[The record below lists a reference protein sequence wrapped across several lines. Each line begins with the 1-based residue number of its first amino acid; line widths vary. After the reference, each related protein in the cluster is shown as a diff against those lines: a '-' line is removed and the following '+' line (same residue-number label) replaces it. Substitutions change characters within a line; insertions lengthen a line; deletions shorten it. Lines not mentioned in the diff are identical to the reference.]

1 MAHLIACVDAHVH
14 LHPCYDPD
22 ELLRNAHAN
31 LAAAG
36 NGRAPAQARAY
47 FLLLAECA
55 PEDGFGALRARSQ
68 AESGRAVGAAR
79 DIEPRRWVVSPTEEP
94 ISVVARNGERE
105 LHIVA
110 GRQVACREGLEVLV
124 LGTTRRFA
132 DGRPIR
138 EILRE
143 TDSLGVPRV
152 IPWGPG
158 KWFFRRGQLLAALIE
173 EFRKPTL
180 FLGDEGGR
188 PVFWGYPQQFA
199 RAERLGVRD
208 LPGTDPL
215 PFRHDVEKVGR
226 MGLRVPIDLDPG
238 RPGASL
244 LRALTELGT
253 PLERFA
259 TLEPPLRFV
268 RNQIGMQLRK
278 RLRA

>member
-1 MAHLIACVDAHVH
+1 MANVIACVDAHVH
-14 LHPCYDPD
+14 LHSCYDLD
-22 ELLRNAHAN
+22 ELLENASAN
-31 LAAAG
+31 LAAAADG
-36 NGRAPAQARAY
+36 AARALPRTY

-55 PEDGFGALRARSQ
+55 PDDAFGALRAL
-68 AESGRAVGAAR
+68 AKKDAALSASSSTLR
-79 DIEPRRWVVSPTEEP
+79 LRRWVIAATQES
-94 ISVVARNGERE
+94 ISVVAREGARE

-143 TDSLGVPRV
+143 TDELGVPRV

-158 KWFFRRGQLLAALIE
+158 KWFFRRGQLLNALIE

-188 PVFWGYPQQFA
+188 PVFWGYPQHFVA
-199 RAERLGVRD
+199 AGRLGVRD

-215 PFRHDVEKVGR
+215 PFAHDVEKVGR
-226 MGLRVPIDLDPG
+226 MGLRVPIELDPD
-238 RPGASL
+238 RPGESL
-244 LRALTELGT
+244 LRSLTQLGT

>member
-1 MAHLIACVDAHVH
+1 MPHVIACVDAHVH

-22 ELLRNAHAN
+22 ELLHHAHAN
-31 LAAAG
+31 LAAAS
-36 NGRAPAQARAY
+36 NGPAEAPRAY

-55 PEDGFGALRARSQ
+55 PDDGFGALRALAQ
-68 AESGRAVGAAR
+68 ADGGRAAHAPAAR
-79 DIEPRRWVVSPTEEP
+79 QPRRWTVSLTEEP
-94 ISVVARNGERE
+94 ISVVAREGERQ
-105 LHIVA
+105 LHIIA

-124 LGTTRRFA
+124 LGTTQRFA

-158 KWFFRRGQLLAALIE
+158 KWFFRRGQLLHALVE
-173 EFRKPTL
+173 EFRKSTL

-199 RAERLGVRD
+199 QAEQLGVRD

-215 PFRHDVEKVGR
+215 PFAHDVKKVGR

-238 RPGASL
+238 RPGESL

>member
-1 MAHLIACVDAHVH
+1 MANVIACVDAHVH
-14 LHPCYDPD
+14 LHSCYDPD
-22 ELLRNAHAN
+22 DLLENAYDN
-31 LAAAG
+31 LSAAAARSAAG
-36 NGRAPAQARAY
+36 ATPRAY
-47 FLLLAECA
+47 FLLFAECA
-55 PEDGFGALRARSQ
+55 PDDCFGALRTI
-68 AESGRAVGAAR
+68 AEGRANGSSGLHL
-79 DIEPRRWVVSPTEEP
+79 RRWTVAATEEP
-94 ISVVARNGERE
+94 ISVVARLAQRE
-105 LHIVA
+105 LFIIA

-124 LGTTRRFA
+124 LGTTHRFA

-138 EILRE
+138 EVLRE
-143 TDSLGVPRV
+143 ADELAVPRV

-158 KWFFRRGQLLAALIE
+158 KWFFSRGRLLHDLIA

-188 PVFWGYPQQFA
+188 PVFWGYPQDFA
-199 RAERLGVRD
+199 RAARLGVRD

-215 PFRHDVEKVGR
+215 PFPHDVAKVGR
-226 MGLRVPIDLDPG
+226 MGLKVAIDLDPA
-238 RPGASL
+238 RPGESL
-244 LRALTELGT
+244 LRALTRGET